1 MARIFVEGW
10 DPEYGTPL
18 DQDEALAP
26 AEGSVDPTVETD
38 DWEPLE
44 GMDDGIQH
52 VAFVDGV
59 RRVDARLTLDDPVA
73 GPTPGL
79 VGTFAVGATR
89 WDRPARRSEITAVR
103 IER

>member
-44 GMDDGIQH
+44 GMDDGLEERDADGIRMQ
-52 VAFVDGV
+52 VDPPI
-59 RRVDARLTLDDPVA
+59 A
-73 GPTPGL
+73 
-79 VGTFAVGATR
+79 
-89 WDRPARRSEITAVR
+89 E
-103 IER
+103 